1 MKTQSY
7 EKVID
12 KDIVDVKR
20 YLLDISESYWMQ
32 DIHDIVNKSMD
43 IKIIKKKINKRKDLQ
58 LVIFS
63 KIKKLID
70 KSVSLSEMENHLV
83 FMNIDRK
90 SVRVGKEC

>member
-1 MKTQSY
+1 MMKTQSY

-58 LVIFS
+58 LVIFN
-63 KIKKLID
+63 KK
-70 KSVSLSEMENHLV
+70 VN
-83 FMNIDRK
+83 
-90 SVRVGKEC
+90 

>member
-1 MKTQSY
+1 MMKTQSY

-43 IKIIKKKINKRKDLQ
+43 SDKDY
-58 LVIFS
+58 
-63 KIKKLID
+63 
-70 KSVSLSEMENHLV
+70 
-83 FMNIDRK
+83 
-90 SVRVGKEC
+90 